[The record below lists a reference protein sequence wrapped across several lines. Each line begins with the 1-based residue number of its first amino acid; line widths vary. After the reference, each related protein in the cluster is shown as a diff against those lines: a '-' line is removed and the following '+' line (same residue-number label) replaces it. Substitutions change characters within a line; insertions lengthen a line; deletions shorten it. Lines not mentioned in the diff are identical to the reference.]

1 MRTTRPVTMP
11 ERNEMRRLRA
21 KKLSVEE
28 IGARLDRSGRCV
40 WEHVKDM
47 PIRCQP
53 GKPARTLA
61 ERERFLAA
69 VSSGAT
75 KEEIGRRFGIAPK
88 SVAPTASRIRSEQR
102 DQSSARSA

>member
-1 MRTTRPVTMP
+1 MRRDPVTMP

-28 IGARLDRSGRCV
+28 IGARLNRSGRCV
-40 WEHVKDM
+40 WDHVKDM

-53 GKPARTLA
+53 GIPARTLA

-69 VSSGAT
+69 IASGAT
-75 KEEIGRRFGIAPK
+75 TEEVGRRFGLAPS
-88 SVAPTASRIRSEQR
+88 SVAATASRLRRKQR
-102 DQSSARSA
+102 EQSSAGVA